1 MIAPS
6 IDPAQLAVWEAKALR
21 CADYLK
27 QAKKCIKQC
36 MPDPYSDDR
45 DIERPVAHI
54 ITQINDL
61 QFSVETI
68 LGNIQ
73 YRKQRTKEIRE

>member
-1 MIAPS
+1 MIEP
-6 IDPAQLAVWEAKALR
+6 IDKSQLDMWEAKAIR
-21 CADYLK
+21 CAEYLNLAK
-27 QAKKCIKQC
+27 QCIKQC
-36 MPDPYSDDR
+36 MPGPYSDDR
-45 DIERPVAHI
+45 DIERPVSHI

-73 YRKQRTKEIRE
+73 YRKQCIKEVKQ